1 MSCWVAPTLAAE
13 IWQIPLDL
21 LMSRIAS
28 GEIPVRDE
36 DGFLFVDVAP
46 YGPRVERPNRAP
58 QDRPAT
64 FTAVASDVIH
74 ATDDHAGEFHD
85 SKDDDDDEEDDGDSP
100 LMVSDEEA
108 MALLTFPTPP
118 AAASDDDEMGPEDD
132 TASKTLGDWR
142 AARRK
147 VGRTRVPPPRPRRL
161 SA

>member
-13 IWQIPLDL
+13 IWQISLEL

-46 YGPRVERPNRAP
+46 YGPRLERPIRAP
-58 QDRPAT
+58 EHRPAMCT
-64 FTAVASDVIH
+64 PVEADA
-74 ATDDHAGEFHD
+74 AE
-85 SKDDDDDEEDDGDSP
+85 
-100 LMVSDEEA
+100 LMVTDEEA
-108 MALLTFPTPP
+108 AALTMP
-118 AAASDDDEMGPEDD
+118 AAPVATSTADDEMGPEDE
-132 TASKTLGDWR
+132 TASKSLGDWR

-147 VGRTRVPPPRPRRL
+147 ASRTRIPPPKPRRL

>member
-13 IWQIPLDL
+13 IWQISLDL

-46 YGPRVERPNRAP
+46 YGPRLERPSRAP
-58 QDRPAT
+58 EHRPAT
-64 FTAVASDVIH
+64 FTPVAAPD
-74 ATDDHAGEFHD
+74 ADDAAD
-85 SKDDDDDEEDDGDSP
+85 PYDSP
-100 LMVSDEEA
+100 LMVTDEEA
-108 MALLTFPTPP
+108 MALSLPASPTPS
-118 AAASDDDEMGPEDD
+118 ADESEMGPEDE

-147 VGRTRVPPPRPRRL
+147 AARTRVPPPRSRRL

>member
-13 IWQIPLDL
+13 IWQISLEL

-46 YGPRVERPNRAP
+46 YGHRIERPNRAP
-58 QDRPAT
+58 HERPAMCT
-64 FTAVASDVIH
+64 PVESD
-74 ATDDHAGEFHD
+74 A
-85 SKDDDDDEEDDGDSP
+85 P
-100 LMVSDEEA
+100 LMVTEA
-108 MALLTFPTPP
+108 EAAALSFEPP
-118 AAASDDDEMGPEDD
+118 APLSLPSITSSADDEMGPEDE

-142 AARRK
+142 AVRRK
-147 VGRTRVPPPRPRRL
+147 TARMRVPPPKPRRL

>member
-13 IWQIPLDL
+13 IWQISLDI

-46 YGPRVERPNRAP
+46 YGPRLERPIGRP
-58 QDRPAT
+58 EHRPAMCT
-64 FTAVASDVIH
+64 PVEADA
-74 ATDDHAGEFHD
+74 AE
-85 SKDDDDDEEDDGDSP
+85 
-100 LMVSDEEA
+100 LMVTDEEA
-108 MALLTFPTPP
+108 AALAMPPPTVR
-118 AAASDDDEMGPEDD
+118 ASDDEMGPDD
-132 TASKTLGDWR
+132 ETASTSLGDWR

-147 VGRTRVPPPRPRRL
+147 ASRTRIPPPKPRRL

>member
-13 IWQIPLDL
+13 IWQISLEL

-46 YGPRVERPNRAP
+46 YGHRVERPNRAP
-58 QDRPAT
+58 HERPAT
-64 FTAVASDVIH
+64 FTAIEGDA
-74 ATDDHAGEFHD
+74 AT
-85 SKDDDDDEEDDGDSP
+85 
-100 LMVSDEEA
+100 LMVTDEEA
-108 MALLTFPTPP
+108 AALTMPP
-118 AAASDDDEMGPEDD
+118 PLPQATAADDEIGPEDE

-142 AARRK
+142 AIRRK
-147 VGRTRVPPPRPRRL
+147 TARMRVPPPRPRRL

>member
-13 IWQIPLDL
+13 IWQISLEL

-46 YGPRVERPNRAP
+46 YGHRVERPNRAP
-58 QDRPAT
+58 HERPAT
-64 FTAVASDVIH
+64 FTPIDSDPAS
-74 ATDDHAGEFHD
+74 
-85 SKDDDDDEEDDGDSP
+85 
-100 LMVSDEEA
+100 LMVTDEEA
-108 MALLTFPTPP
+108 AALTMPPP
-118 AAASDDDEMGPEDD
+118 APSASSDADEMGPEDE

-142 AARRK
+142 SIRRK
-147 VGRTRVPPPRPRRL
+147 TARMRVPPPKPRRL